1 MAQTI
6 LIVDDAPNIVMPIEF
21 LLEKNGFEV
30 VTASSGEEALE
41 KVLSKRPD
49 LILLDIMLPGMDGY
63 DICEIIRLKPE
74 YNDIKVVFMT
84 AKGRDVDV
92 TKGLMLGADA
102 YIKKPFTNADLIANI
117 KSLLNGHH

>member
-6 LIVDDAPNIVMPIEF
+6 LVVDDAPNIVMPIEF
-21 LLEKNGFEV
+21 LLEKNGFDV

-41 KVLSKRPD
+41 KVLLDRPD
-49 LILLDIMLPGMDGY
+49 LILLDIMLPGIDGY

-74 YNDIKVVFMT
+74 TKDIKVVFMT
-84 AKGRDVDV
+84 AKGRDIDI

-102 YIKKPFTNADLIANI
+102 YIVKPFTNADLIANV
-117 KSLLNGHH
+117 KSLLNGDR